1 MGMTSLCDLSY
12 YSIRKQEKTRTFLV
26 EETGKMCYHRKKNP
40 QEEMR
45 MNLNAF
51 MPTKLV
57 TGAGCVRASGKELA
71 KLGKVCLIVTGK
83 HSAKVNGALQDVT
96 DTLAANGQTW
106 VLYDE
111 IGQNPRLTDCMA
123 AAKLAAEA
131 HADFVLGIGG
141 GSALDAA
148 KCIAVLA
155 ANPGLT
161 QAQLYA
167 FDWANAPLKI
177 VAVGTTAG
185 TGSEVTK
192 VSVITTPEGRKK
204 SFHHE
209 AIFPTLALGDPSYT
223 LSLPPMVTRAT
234 MVDVLAHCAESFFSR
249 AANHISRV
257 YAVEGI
263 RLLLPVFRMMAERGF
278 DNLDYATRET
288 LYFASIYGGLAINV
302 TGTCFPHT
310 MGYLLT
316 EAFGI
321 PHGTACAVFQK
332 DFYEYNKSVVP
343 GLAAEYLERIGCS
356 EAEYLSLIEKLTPP
370 CHVTMEEACI
380 AEAHSRW
387 IHNGSIEKCQG
398 VFDADMADEI
408 LRRKFGA

>member
-1 MGMTSLCDLSY
+1 
-12 YSIRKQEKTRTFLV
+12 
-26 EETGKMCYHRKKNP
+26 
-40 QEEMR
+40 
-45 MNLNAF
+45 MNLNSF
-51 MPTKLV
+51 MPVKLV
-57 TGAGCVRASGKELA
+57 TGAGCVRESAKELA
-71 KLGKVCLIVTGK
+71 KLGKTCLIVTGK
-83 HSAKVNGALQDVT
+83 HAAKACGALRDVT
-96 DTLAANGQTW
+96 DTLEANGQKW
-106 VLYDE
+106 LQFDE
-111 IGQNPRLTDCMA
+111 IGPNPKLTDCMV
-123 AAKLAAEA
+123 AAEKA
-131 HADFVLGIGG
+131 IASGADFVLGIGG

-192 VSVITTPEGRKK
+192 VSVITTPDGRKK

-209 AIFPTLALGDPSYT
+209 AIFPVLALGDPNYT
-223 LSLPPMVTRAT
+223 MSLPPMVTRST

-249 AANHISRV
+249 SANHISRM

-263 RLLLPVFRMMAERGF
+263 RLLLPVMGEMAENGCE
-278 DNLDYATRET
+278 NLDYDTREKR
-288 LYFASIYGGLAINV
+288 YCASIYGGLAINV

-316 EAFGI
+316 ETYGI

-332 DFYEYNKSVVP
+332 DFYEYNKAVAP
-343 GLAAEYLERIGCS
+343 QLAAEFLDRIGSS
-356 EAEYLSLIEKLTPP
+356 EEAYLALIEKLTPP
-370 CHVTMEEACI
+370 CEITMDEALI

-387 IHNGSIEKCQG
+387 VNNGSMAKCQG
-398 VFDADMADEI
+398 IFSADMADAV
-408 LRRKFGA
+408 LCRKFCN

>member
-1 MGMTSLCDLSY
+1 
-12 YSIRKQEKTRTFLV
+12 
-26 EETGKMCYHRKKNP
+26 
-40 QEEMR
+40 
-45 MNLNAF
+45 MNLNSF
-51 MPTKLV
+51 MPVKLV
-57 TGAGCVRASGKELA
+57 TGPGCVRASAKELA
-71 KLGKVCLIVTGK
+71 KLGKHCLIVTGK
-83 HSAKVNGALQDVT
+83 HSAKACGALQDVI
-96 DTLAANGQTW
+96 DTLEGNGQRW
-106 VLYDE
+106 LLFDE
-111 IGQNPRLTDCMA
+111 ISQNPKLTDCMA
-123 AAKLAAEA
+123 AAEKAIAAG
-131 HADFVLGIGG
+131 ADFILGIGG

-167 FDWANAPLKI
+167 FDWANKPLKI

-192 VSVITTPEGRKK
+192 VSVITTPDGRKK

-209 AIFPTLALGDPSYT
+209 AIFPVLALGDPNYT
-223 LSLPPMVTRAT
+223 MSLPPMVTRST

-249 AANHISRV
+249 SANHISRG

-263 RLLLPVFRMMAERGF
+263 RLLLPVFRMMVEKGC
-278 DNLDYATRET
+278 DELDYTTREI
-288 LYFASIYGGLAINV
+288 LYCASIYGGLAINV

-332 DFYEYNKSVVP
+332 DFYAYNKAVVP
-343 GLAAEYLERIGCS
+343 ALAKEFLERIGCC
-356 EAEYLSLIEKLTPP
+356 EEEYLSLIETLTPP
-370 CHVTMEEACI
+370 CDVAMCEAFI

-387 IHNGSIEKCQG
+387 INNGSMAKCQG
-398 VFDADMADEI
+398 IFSADMADDV
-408 LRRKFGA
+408 LRRKFLAK

>member
-1 MGMTSLCDLSY
+1 
-12 YSIRKQEKTRTFLV
+12 
-26 EETGKMCYHRKKNP
+26 
-40 QEEMR
+40 
-45 MNLNAF
+45 MNLNSF
-51 MPTKLV
+51 MPVKLV
-57 TGAGCVRASGKELA
+57 TGAGCVRESAKELA
-71 KLGKVCLIVTGK
+71 KLGKTCLIVTGK
-83 HSAKVNGALQDVT
+83 HAAKACGALRDVA
-96 DTLAANGQTW
+96 DALEANGQKW
-106 VLYDE
+106 LQFDE
-111 IGQNPRLTDCMA
+111 IGPNPKLTDCMT
-123 AAKLAAEA
+123 AAEKA
-131 HADFVLGIGG
+131 IAAGADFILGIGG

-192 VSVITTPEGRKK
+192 VSVITTPDGRKK

-209 AIFPTLALGDPSYT
+209 GIFPVLALGDPNYT
-223 LSLPPMVTRAT
+223 MSLPPMVTRST

-249 AANHISRV
+249 SANHLSRM

-263 RLLLPVFRMMAERGF
+263 RLLLPVMGEMAENGCE
-278 DNLDYATRET
+278 NLDYDTREK
-288 LYFASIYGGLAINV
+288 LYCASIYGGLAINV

-316 EAFGI
+316 ETYGI

-332 DFYEYNKSVVP
+332 DFYEYNKAVAP
-343 GLAAEYLERIGCS
+343 QLAAEFLDRIGSS
-356 EAEYLSLIEKLTPP
+356 EEAYLDLIEKLTPL
-370 CHVTMEEACI
+370 CEITMDEALI

-387 IHNGSIEKCQG
+387 VNNGSMAKCQG
-398 VFDADMADEI
+398 IFSADMADAV
-408 LRRKFGA
+408 LRQKFCN

>member
-1 MGMTSLCDLSY
+1 M
-12 YSIRKQEKTRTFLV
+12 
-26 EETGKMCYHRKKNP
+26 H
-40 QEEMR
+40 
-45 MNLNAF
+45 LNSF
-51 MPTKLV
+51 MPVKLV
-57 TGAGCVRASGKELA
+57 TGAGCVRGSAKELA
-71 KLGKVCLIVTGK
+71 KLGKTCLIVTGK
-83 HSAKVNGALQDVT
+83 TAAKASGALQDVA
-96 DTLAANGQTW
+96 DTLDRNGQKW
-106 VLYDE
+106 CLFDE
-111 IGQNPRLTDCMA
+111 IGPNPKLTDCMA
-123 AAKLAAEA
+123 AAEKAIAAGAE
-131 HADFVLGIGG
+131 FIVGIGG

-167 FDWANAPLKI
+167 FDWANVPLKI

-192 VSVITTPEGRKK
+192 VSVITTPDGRKK

-209 AIFPTLALGDPSYT
+209 AIFPALALGDPTYT
-223 LSLPPMVTRAT
+223 MSLPPMVTRAT

-257 YAVEGI
+257 FAVEGI
-263 RLLLPVFRMMAERGF
+263 RLLLPVFRKMAETGC
-278 DNLDYATRET
+278 DDLDYEIRET
-288 LYFASIYGGLAINV
+288 LYCASIYGGLAINV

-332 DFYEYNKSVVP
+332 DFFAYNKSVVP
-343 GLAAEYLERIGCS
+343 GLAAEFLERIGCS
-356 EAEYLSLIEKLTPP
+356 EEEYLDLIGKLTPP
-370 CHVTMEEACI
+370 CEVTMDESLI
-380 AEAHSRW
+380 AASHSRW
-387 IHNGSIEKCQG
+387 VGNGSMAKCQG
-398 VFDADMADEI
+398 EFTAGMADGV
-408 LRRKFGA
+408 LRRNFLAK